1 MPIASRSLISCIC
14 LTLAF
19 VPALATAHDLEIH
32 GSNTIGAALAPM
44 LMTGFLQ
51 QRSAEKVT
59 AKPTGNENETVLGGM
74 RDGKPVSIL
83 VAAHGTSTGFTSMAA
98 SQADIWAASRRI
110 KPAEVTAMAQRAD
123 MTSGQSE
130 HVIAIDGLAILVHPS
145 NPVEQLTIQTLAR
158 IFAGEITRWSAV
170 GGADLPI
177 NIYARDERS
186 GTWDTFKELVL
197 AGRYSLTGSAKRY
210 ESNDQLSDDVSG
222 DPAGIGFAGF
232 SSVRSSKLLA
242 IADGNAPALKPSKL
256 SVATE
261 DYPLSR
267 RLYLYTPGATGGP
280 IVEAFIEYAQSQPGQ
295 DIVAQSGFFSQ
306 NPFAVEPEYDASV
319 PDSFKRLT
327 ARYNRLSVNVR
338 FAEGRT
344 QLDNKAKRDLLRIQ
358 QYLQQSGKNGS
369 DLMLI
374 GFADQQT
381 DELRAQMISELRAL
395 SVSKA
400 LRELGTPVPGYTGYG
415 HYMPVGSAGGEAGE
429 QRNGRVEI
437 WVRRS

>member
-1 MPIASRSLISCIC
+1 MPIVFCRLIRHLCLISI
-14 LTLAF
+14 LTPTLTSAYEM
-19 VPALATAHDLEIH
+19 EIH
-32 GSNTIGAALAPM
+32 GSNTIGATLAPL

-51 QRSAEKVT
+51 QHSAGTVT
-59 AKPTGNENETVLGGM
+59 ATPAGRENETELGGTWN
-74 RDGKPVSIL
+74 GKPVNTL

-98 SQADIWAASRRI
+98 QQADIWAASRRI
-110 KPAEVTAMAQRAD
+110 KPAEVAVMASRAD
-123 MTSGQSE
+123 MTSVQSE

-145 NPVEQLTIQTLAR
+145 NPVVQLTIEELAK
-158 IFAGEITRWSAV
+158 IFAGEITRWSAL

-177 NIYARDERS
+177 RLYARDERS

-197 AGRYSLTGSAKRY
+197 AGRYTLAGGARRY
-210 ESNDQLSDDVSG
+210 ESNDQLSDDVSN

-232 SSVRSSKLLA
+232 ASVRSSKLLA
-242 IADGNAPALKPSKL
+242 IADGSAPALKPSEL

-267 RLYLYTPGATGGP
+267 RLYLYTVGAADGTL
-280 IVEAFIEYAQSQPGQ
+280 VQAFIEYVQSPPGQ
-295 DIVAQSGFFSQ
+295 EVVAQSGFFSQ
-306 NPFAVEPEYDASV
+306 NPFAVEPDYDASV
-319 PDSFKRLT
+319 PESFRRLT

-344 QLDNKAKRDLLRIQ
+344 RLDNKAKRDLLRIRH
-358 QYLQQSGKNGS
+358 YLEQSGKKAS

-400 LRELGTPVPGYTGYG
+400 LRELGLPVPGHTGYG
-415 HYMPVGSAGGEAGE
+415 HYMPVGSAGGNMGE

-437 WVRRS
+437 WIRRS

>member
-1 MPIASRSLISCIC
+1 MYTAYRRLFSQIC
-14 LTLAF
+14 LILA
-19 VPALATAHDLEIH
+19 VAPSLATAHDLEIH
-32 GSNTIGAALAPM
+32 GSNTIGATLAPM

-51 QRSAEKVT
+51 QRSTETIT
-59 AKPTGNENETVLGGM
+59 ATETGDQNEVVLSGT
-74 RDGKPVSIL
+74 RDGEPLSVL

-98 SQADIWAASRRI
+98 NQADIWAASRRI
-110 KPAEVTAMAQRAD
+110 KPGEVAAMSSRAD
-123 MTSGQSE
+123 MTDEQSE

-145 NPVEQLTIQTLAR
+145 NPLEQLSIETLAR
-158 IFAGEITRWSAV
+158 IFAGEITNWSLV
-170 GGADLPI
+170 GGSDQPI
-177 NIYARDERS
+177 AIYARDERS

-197 AGRYSLTGSAKRY
+197 AGRYTLTSSARRY
-210 ESNDQLSDDVSG
+210 ESNDKLSDDVSS
-222 DPAGIGFAGF
+222 DPAAIGFAGF

-267 RLYLYTPGATGGP
+267 RLYLYTPGVTGGP
-280 IVEAFIEYAQSQPGQ
+280 LVQAFIEYVQSQPGQ

-306 NPFAVEPEYDASV
+306 NPFAVEPAYDAGV
-319 PDSFKRLT
+319 PESFKRLT
-327 ARYNRLSVNVR
+327 ERYNRLSVNIR

-358 QYLQQSGKNGS
+358 HYLQQSGKTGK

-395 SVSKA
+395 SVSKS
-400 LRELGTPVPGYTGYG
+400 LRDLDIPVAGHTGYG
-415 HYMPVGSAGGEAGE
+415 HYMPVGSAGGDAGE
-429 QRNGRVEI
+429 QRNGRVEL
-437 WVRRS
+437 WVRR